1 MAASEHSDEAEIT
14 AFVHHSPGQPP
25 LEPAIQ
31 DTAPQGSPSTVPNT
45 PDEVATRQRE
55 RLSTS
60 QVSGTIFH
68 YYASIQNLMLFPV
81 MLFPVNISAPK
92 KRGTMIPS
100 SERSF
105 KTRKA
110 TIEDER
116 QLQRGVKTRKA
127 SIEDER
133 QLQGGIKKR
142 KATIEDERQLQG
154 IKKRK
159 ATIGDERQLRGSIK
173 TQKATIEDERQL
185 QGGINIPWSAEP
197 LESMYP
203 TPQRSEIPGSES
215 IPTVVERH
223 SSTPGAA
230 VENAAV
236 SILASNDDDL
246 MHEYVASPISGES
259 NSVLNTTVCIDADEQ
274 SSQNHSLEGGVL
286 F

>member
-25 LEPAIQ
+25 LEPAIH

-45 PDEVATRQRE
+45 PDEVTTRQRE

-81 MLFPVNISAPK
+81 MLFPVNISTPK

-127 SIEDER
+127 TIEDER
-133 QLQGGIKKR
+133 QLQG
-142 KATIEDERQLQG
+142 G